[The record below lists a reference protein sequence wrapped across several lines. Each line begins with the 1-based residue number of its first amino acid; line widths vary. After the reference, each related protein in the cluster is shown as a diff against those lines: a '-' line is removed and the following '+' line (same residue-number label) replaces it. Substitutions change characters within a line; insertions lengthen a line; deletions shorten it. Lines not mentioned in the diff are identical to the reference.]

1 MAYDEDLTGR
11 VRGAFSQTGRV
22 REVKMFGGVG
32 FMLNGNMVAA
42 ASQRGLLVRV
52 GKDRHRDA
60 LTRPGTRAMEMRG
73 RVMEG
78 YVYVDPAILD
88 DESLRDWI
96 RLAAAFV
103 ETLPPKRTG
112 ASPKRTKG
120 GRK

>member
-1 MAYDEDLTGR
+1 MTSEENLASR
-11 VRGAFSQTGRV
+11 VRGALAHADDV

-42 ASQRGLLVRV
+42 ASKRGLLVRV

-60 LTRPGTRAMEMRG
+60 LTRPGTPPMEMRG

-78 YVYVDPAILD
+78 YVYVEPAILD

-103 ETLPPKRTG
+103 ATLPPKQTS
-112 ASPKRTKG
+112 ASRRRTKG
-120 GRK
+120 SRK